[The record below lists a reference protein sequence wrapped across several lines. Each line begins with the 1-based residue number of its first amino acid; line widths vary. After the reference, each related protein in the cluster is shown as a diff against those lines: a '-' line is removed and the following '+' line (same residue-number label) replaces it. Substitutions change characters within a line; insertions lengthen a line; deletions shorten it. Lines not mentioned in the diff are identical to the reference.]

1 MSHKFSLVNTI
12 RSNPM
17 VTCSVI
23 VVLIVYFSPFFLC
36 LPPLEHSLP
45 YTLICK
51 NLVSST
57 IHQNKDHDFFSSK
70 DIRGKKSQHQTPFT
84 GVHSFEMLI
93 VLLIFYVI
101 MFPIDTDNGNT
112 DMSNLFGGI
121 FLLLLLYPT
130 PSLTQR
136 KGELPVGFNHNAAH
150 TGCYSDTLC
159 LEGNKKKK
167 SWEKIFW
174 ISLLPCH
181 VCALGKNNQQPHF
194 SMPFEQG
201 WTHKSHYC

>member
-1 MSHKFSLVNTI
+1 
-12 RSNPM
+12 M

-45 YTLICK
+45 YTLIYK

-167 SWEKIFW
+167 ILRENILDF
-174 ISLLPCH
+174 ITPLPCL
-181 VCALGKNNQQPHF
+181 CFGEEQPTAAF
-194 SMPFEQG
+194 FNAI
-201 WTHKSHYC
+201 